1 MAVNAHVE
9 LRQRRTKFN
18 DLLTYN
24 GPLADSE
31 QEEFV
36 GLMESEAVSVHFRTP
51 CGSEAVAGHAA
62 WQAYSVGHIFSLFG
76 TFDDI
81 IPGSDSL
88 YPDSERVP
96 NTDYILCR

>member
-1 MAVNAHVE
+1 MKPRPPDLFAMAVNAHVE
-9 LRQRRTKFN
+9 LRQRRTKLN

-51 CGSEAVAGHAA
+51 LVLMLLQGMLHGKLTV
-62 WQAYSVGHIFSLFG
+62 
-76 TFDDI
+76 
-81 IPGSDSL
+81 
-88 YPDSERVP
+88 
-96 NTDYILCR
+96 